1 MAMHPREP
9 SRPKGAGQGRPAPN
23 AARRPAAAPLRVSAE
38 PAVEVERVARAL
50 ARAGVSSRRD
60 AEKLIEAGRV
70 AINGQVLTSPAVNV
84 GPGDIVTLDGAPI
97 AEPEPVRVWRYHK
110 PTGLLTTHK
119 DPKGRPTVFETLPS
133 EMGRVIS
140 VGRLDLNSEG
150 ILLLTNDGA
159 LARALELPSSGWIR
173 RYRARAF
180 GRITQEKLDGL
191 KRGVTVEGV
200 NYGPVEAV
208 LEQGGSGS
216 NIWIN
221 VAITEGKNREV
232 RRVLEHV
239 GLKVN
244 RLIRIAY
251 GPFELGDLAAGAVAE
266 IPPRVIREKLV
277 AAVDAERLPKGDRKL
292 FNWVPER
299 RSVAATGRVFP
310 HAAPPTDAGE
320 EERPAAKPQ
329 RPHRPQRRQAE
340 AGERARPPNRGEI
353 LARLTTSPDKP
364 KTKGKPSRARSGPA
378 SDATAA
384 KAKPAYKAGWA
395 RPKAKAAPGASGKA
409 AGKPAAKPAA
419 SRGKPRP
426 SGPTK
431 R

>member
-232 RRVLEHV
+232 RRVLAYL
-239 GLKVN
+239 GLQVS
-244 RLIRIAY
+244 RLIRTSY
-251 GPFELGDLAAGAVAE
+251 GPLTLVGLDPGMVDEVDSAELAE
-266 IPPRVIREKLV
+266 F
-277 AAVDAERLPKGDRKL
+277 RKTL
-292 FNWVPER
+292 
-299 RSVAATGRVFP
+299 
-310 HAAPPTDAGE
+310 
-320 EERPAAKPQ
+320 K
-329 RPHRPQRRQAE
+329 
-340 AGERARPPNRGEI
+340 
-353 LARLTTSPDKP
+353 
-364 KTKGKPSRARSGPA
+364 
-378 SDATAA
+378 
-384 KAKPAYKAGWA
+384 
-395 RPKAKAAPGASGKA
+395 
-409 AGKPAAKPAA
+409 
-419 SRGKPRP
+419 
-426 SGPTK
+426 
-431 R
+431 